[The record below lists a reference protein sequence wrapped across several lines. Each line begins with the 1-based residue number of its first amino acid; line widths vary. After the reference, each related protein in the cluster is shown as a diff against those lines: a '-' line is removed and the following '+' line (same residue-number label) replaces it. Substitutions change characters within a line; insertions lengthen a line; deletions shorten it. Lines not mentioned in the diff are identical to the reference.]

1 MAVSI
6 HVIVQMYKL
15 KKKKKRYVWNLK
27 RINKALRIIIVL
39 FLLDPGIEKINET
52 ASIFTVLSSVGRYSN
67 ETI

>member
-15 KKKKKRYVWNLK
+15 KKKKRYVWNLK